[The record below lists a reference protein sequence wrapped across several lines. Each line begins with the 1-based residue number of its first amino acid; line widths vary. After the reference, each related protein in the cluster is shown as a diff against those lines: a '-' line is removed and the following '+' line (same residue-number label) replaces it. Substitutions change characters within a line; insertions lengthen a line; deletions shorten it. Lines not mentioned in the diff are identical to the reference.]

1 MPSEL
6 DTCIREPPA
15 DNLPARPW
23 HDNSTRS
30 NTHRMAIESF
40 LNPSPPAATPIF
52 QDLLPIAK
60 LLLPPEC
67 PPKTSSPNTTYKCIA
82 CYRIYRKRASLQYH
96 IGTVHLPIYPT
107 KPWPPLT
114 CVCGRLVCSWNEN
127 LLCFS
132 NHCCGEWRA
141 LTDSDRLFLR
151 ALEQTIDSF
160 RSRINQEFPR
170 LTHELVDR
178 LARAQL
184 RQFGRVIENIGKHA
198 QTAVHN
204 GCNKYCFMNSL
215 PREVVDAFRG
225 RFTSPFFLSS
235 LSLDK
240 LSVNTP
246 YHIRAHMQFLICMHP
261 GCTSTF
267 INKTGWFHHVSR
279 LHRQSCNCRYNAD
292 KDIKQICYFCDTL
305 YTCEGLGD
313 HLTEHMKHITSLL
326 F

>member
-1 MPSEL
+1 
-6 DTCIREPPA
+6 
-15 DNLPARPW
+15 
-23 HDNSTRS
+23 
-30 NTHRMAIESF
+30 
-40 LNPSPPAATPIF
+40 
-52 QDLLPIAK
+52 
-60 LLLPPEC
+60 
-67 PPKTSSPNTTYKCIA
+67 
-82 CYRIYRKRASLQYH
+82 
-96 IGTVHLPIYPT
+96 
-107 KPWPPLT
+107 
-114 CVCGRLVCSWNEN
+114 
-127 LLCFS
+127 LCFS
-132 NHCCGEWRA
+132 NHCCGEWRV

-240 LSVNTP
+240 LSGMFECPCCLQVKVNTP
-246 YHIRAHMQFLICMHP
+246 HHIRAHMQFLICMHP
-261 GCTSTF
+261 GCTSIF

-279 LHRQSCNCRYNAD
+279 LHRQSWWGCGLCDYDTNWEQCMREHLFRSHELSPSEVQLALTSNCRYNAD